1 MSSKLEKLAS
11 SLDTTQEQFLELIEK
26 DYEYSSLIAENP
38 AADIV
43 VIKKIYEVLKEVH
56 SPLNAASKVLLNP
69 NIDSS
74 FIAKICADSPELEP
88 EGDVDYPEDTCYPVL
103 LAKHPETPSEFITKL
118 AHSPWYMVRERVAG
132 RADLTQEVTDLLAR
146 DSIIHVRHILA
157 ANPCVS
163 AITLDLLANDDD
175 STTRLKIALNPNASA
190 QTIQMLS
197 LDLDEVV
204 KLAALTNP
212 KIL

>member
-11 SLDTTQEQFLELIEK
+11 SLDTTEEQFLELFK
-26 DYEYSSLIAENP
+26 RDYEYSALIAKNP

-43 VIKKIYEVLKEVH
+43 VIQKIYDVLKEEY
-56 SPLNAASKVLLNP
+56 SPLNAASTVLRSP

-74 FIAKICADSPELEP
+74 FIAKVCADSPELEP

-103 LAKHPETPSEFITKL
+103 LAKHPETPSEFIPKL

-146 DSIIHVRHILA
+146 DSISHVCHILA
-157 ANPCVS
+157 ANPYVS

-175 STTRLKIALNPNASA
+175 STTRLKVALNPNVSQQA
-190 QTIQMLS
+190 IQKLE
-197 LDLDEVV
+197 LDSDEIVR
-204 KLAALTNP
+204 LAALSNP
-212 KIL
+212 R